1 MYKSQ
6 RMIAAIAACMLVTGP
21 LGAETSRLQ
30 PDFSFN
36 RVTVP
41 KTNSSRQ
48 RITVQIAPAAPQAP
62 SAPATARSA
71 GTGAETPAAP
81 RVSGLEWFWAGVSP
95 DISDTEPGR
104 LELALRE
111 IANAPE
117 GKAVPI
123 PRLQDLQAVAN

>member
-30 PDFSFN
+30 PDFSFK

-48 RITVQIAPAAPQAP
+48 RITVQIAPQAP
-62 SAPATARSA
+62 SAPVTARSA